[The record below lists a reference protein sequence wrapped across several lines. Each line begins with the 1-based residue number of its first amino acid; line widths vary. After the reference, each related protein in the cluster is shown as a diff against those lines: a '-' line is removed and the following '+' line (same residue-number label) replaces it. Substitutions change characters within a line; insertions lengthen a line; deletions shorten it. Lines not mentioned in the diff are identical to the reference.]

1 MVTMAE
7 RSEPFSPDET
17 FNAIAAQV
25 ESQQS
30 LPNSAESFE
39 DEVNADSEIDF
50 VAPPSEVGA
59 ALEAILMVAEQPVEV
74 GLLAQILEIS
84 TETVVSL
91 CSYLADSYEDEGR
104 GFTIARIAGG
114 YRYQTVEAQSPYV
127 ERFILEGQMTRLSS
141 AALETLAIV
150 AYKQP
155 ISRAQ
160 ITAIRGVNVDG
171 VVRTLQQRGYINEVA
186 RDSGPGSAGLYG
198 TTPRFLERLGLN
210 SLEELPS
217 LGEFVPESEIFE
229 TLELALRNSSEDESG
244 IAE

>member
-1 MVTMAE
+1 MAE
-7 RSEPFSPDET
+7 RFEPFSHDET

-30 LPNSAESFE
+30 LPDSAKGFAEEISG
-39 DEVNADSEIDF
+39 DPEIDF

-104 GFTIARIAGG
+104 GFTIASIAGG

-160 ITAIRGVNVDG
+160 ITAIRGFNVDG

-210 SLEELPS
+210 TLEELPS